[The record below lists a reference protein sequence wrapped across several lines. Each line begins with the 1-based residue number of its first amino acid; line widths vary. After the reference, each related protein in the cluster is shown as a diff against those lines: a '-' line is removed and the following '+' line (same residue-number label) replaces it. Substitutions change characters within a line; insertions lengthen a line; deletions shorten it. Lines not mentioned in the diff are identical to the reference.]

1 MTTTSSTLPPLPAPA
16 GALERENPTQPV
28 ALVGGVVATPEVV
41 QSPSS
46 LTMTVGGVEVSVGA
60 VTNSRNKVALTPE
73 GEVPLSSG
81 DKFSLEIDGFVPA
94 STVDVW
100 LYPKSGDDPRH
111 LRSFT
116 ASDKGAADIEI
127 DVPGDIES
135 GAGDIII
142 SGNNEFGKRV
152 TIGVPV
158 RITIATKS
166 GGFTSSLFAGFL
178 FVVGGF
184 FIFLVLRRREETNVL
199 NQPNQ

>member
-73 GEVPLSSG
+73 GEVPVSSG
-81 DKFSLEIDGFVPA
+81 DKFSLQIDGFVPA

-127 DVPGDIES
+127 DVPGDVES

-142 SGNNEFGKRV
+142 SGSNESGERV
-152 TIGVPV
+152 TVGVPV
-158 RITIATKS
+158 RITIVTKS
-166 GGFTSSLFAGFL
+166 GGFIPSLLAGALFA
-178 FVVGGF
+178 VGGF
-184 FIFLVLRRREETNVL
+184 FIFLVLRRREEVDAL
-199 NQPNQ
+199 KQPNR